1 MAASEE
7 RPGRAARR
15 CFPGPSHHPMPRPA
29 RDFVGYGRRPP
40 DPGWPGG
47 ARLAL
52 NFVINYEEGS
62 EPSIDDGDGASEARL
77 TEVAQSP
84 VPAGTRDLAA
94 ESMFEYGARV
104 GFWRL
109 KRLFDERGL
118 PFTLFACALALERN
132 PAAAAAVRNDG
143 IDVCCH
149 GWRWIEAF
157 RLTEDEEREHIRRAV
172 ESLRQTT
179 GRRPEGW
186 YCRYGPSVHTR
197 RLLVEEGGFVYDSD
211 AYNDELPYWVGVGD
225 KPHLVVPYSLAHN
238 DAKFASALATG
249 GQFHEVLRDAIDFL
263 RDEGKV
269 TPRMMSVGLHLRL
282 AGHPARAAGLARLL
296 DHVRGCGDVWVST
309 RGEIARHWIRRH
321 PP

>member
-1 MAASEE
+1 MSGAE
-7 RPGRAARR
+7 
-15 CFPGPSHHPMPRPA
+15 PA
-29 RDFVGYGRRPP
+29 PVRDFVGYGPRPP

-62 EPSIDDGDGASEARL
+62 EPSIGDGDGVSEARL
-77 TEVAQSP
+77 TEVARSP
-84 VPAGTRDLAA
+84 VPAGARDLAA
-94 ESMFEYGARV
+94 ESMFEYGSRV

-132 PAAAAAVRNDG
+132 PAAAAAVRDEG

-157 RLTEDEEREHIRRAV
+157 RLTRDEEREHLRRAV
-172 ESLRQTT
+172 ASLEQTT

-197 RLLVEEGGFVYDSD
+197 ALLVEEGGFLYDSD
-211 AYNDELPYWVGVGD
+211 AYNDELPYWVEVGGR
-225 KPHLVVPYSLAHN
+225 PHLVVPYSLAHN
-238 DAKFASALATG
+238 DAKLAGSLATG
-249 GQFHEVLRDAIDFL
+249 GEFCEALREAVDFL
-263 RDEGKV
+263 RDEGRSS
-269 TPRMMSVGLHLRL
+269 PRMMSVGLHLRV
-282 AGHPARAAGLARLL
+282 AGHPGRAAGLARLL
-296 DHVRGCGDVWVST
+296 DHVRGCGDVWVCT
-309 RGEIARHWIRRH
+309 RTAIARHWMRHH
-321 PP
+321 PPQLPLRP

>member
-1 MAASEE
+1 MS
-7 RPGRAARR
+7 
-15 CFPGPSHHPMPRPA
+15 GPE
-29 RDFVGYGRRPP
+29 RDFVGYGGRPP

-62 EPSIDDGDGASEARL
+62 EPSIGDGDGASEARL

-84 VPAGTRDLAA
+84 VPRGGRDLAA

-109 KRLFDERGL
+109 KRLFDEREL

-132 PAAAAAVRNDG
+132 PVVAAAVRGDE

-157 RLTEDEEREHIRRAV
+157 RLTEDEERAHVRRAV
-172 ESLRQTT
+172 ESLARTT

-197 RLLVEEGGFVYDSD
+197 RLLVEEGGFLYDSD
-211 AYNDELPYWVGVGD
+211 AYNDELPYWVEVGGR
-225 KPHLVVPYSLAHN
+225 PHLVVPYSLVHN
-238 DAKFASALATG
+238 DARFAGTVVTG
-249 GQFHEVLRDAIDFL
+249 GQFCEFLRDAVDFL

-269 TPRMMSVGLHLRL
+269 APRMMSVGLHLRL

-296 DHVRGCGDVWVST
+296 DHVRECGDVWVTT
-309 RGEIARHWIRRH
+309 RAAIAHHWARRH
-321 PP
+321 PPARC